1 MQAAVNGNSVA
12 YVPDGEEAVGEEGIA
27 GYLIALVVPRRRN
40 PVQHLQ
46 VELDEFFFVFIDKVL
61 FLFLL
66 LVIRVYP
73 NT

>member
-12 YVPDGEEAVGEEGIA
+12 YVPDGEEAVGEEGIS

-66 LVIRVYP
+66 LVRVYP